1 MIHLVYRHA
10 FGDDVEDK
18 RVKMLALVATFL
30 LVFFFSPV
38 YGQVMLWESG
48 ATNYLWNLVLIL
60 LYLLPMRLYAD
71 GREDESP
78 VGKHTPLYALLS
90 LIAGCTNENTG
101 AGVVCLSLALL
112 WQAHKKYGRV
122 NRRYLASTALFVIG
136 YIALV
141 AAPGNYA
148 RKNSYAGIREASTF
162 RQIESAIAGT
172 ANLYID
178 AKALLI
184 PLVIFLAFMAY
195 DYVYEKGLPR
205 LPLGFF
211 LASLAMVVTYSAS
224 GFAPTF
230 SRSMFGATVFLLVA
244 DLMLM
249 RDVFSSGTRIVRV
262 ICLVALPI
270 ALCQG
275 AYALVGLVNLYHQ
288 QAVIERYTLA
298 QKDAGNLDI
307 VVPAIERNFETKY
320 SPFYEL
326 ENITPDDTG
335 YYTNACFCFYYDVN
349 SVVSMD
355 RQEWRATYGDD
366 W

>member
-195 DYVYEKGLPR
+195 DYVYEKTFTVIRGERNIGQAQKKICGHLKNAGNSDDVVCRQLVR
-205 LPLGFF
+205 LPVQIPAERAFRQPDF
-211 LASLAMVVTYSAS
+211 L
-224 GFAPTF
+224 
-230 SRSMFGATVFLLVA
+230 R
-244 DLMLM
+244 
-249 RDVFSSGTRIVRV
+249 
-262 ICLVALPI
+262 
-270 ALCQG
+270 
-275 AYALVGLVNLYHQ
+275 
-288 QAVIERYTLA
+288 
-298 QKDAGNLDI
+298 
-307 VVPAIERNFETKY
+307 
-320 SPFYEL
+320 
-326 ENITPDDTG
+326 
-335 YYTNACFCFYYDVN
+335 
-349 SVVSMD
+349 
-355 RQEWRATYGDD
+355 
-366 W
+366 